1 MKDIQVILLSYSNS
15 NALQQ
20 ALTSLNLIINRV
32 KEVVV
37 IDIPDLLLKVA
48 DSFTTQVKIEYV
60 KLNNND
66 LGSVLNNYIKE
77 LSCEYVLFLYDQDYL
92 NSNITEIQLELNNEK
107 QVMTYQSTIKNIT
120 IQRPFFVK
128 TYFLKQNIFFQDN
141 EVPFKEAIL
150 PSWLSLVDHYHLIL
164 ENRGIISQYSK
175 DASTSNI
182 EKIKFIERYQLKIPN
197 HIAQPSVAVM
207 VSNYNMANYVGTAI
221 NSCFLQNSPPEK
233 VLVVDDGSTD
243 ESYKILEK
251 WIYHPRFKLLTKK
264 NGGKARALNELLPYI
279 ETDFIVELDAD
290 DWLDPD
296 AIFVIRDYLRSLAD
310 DVAVLYGN
318 LRAWKQ
324 VNPGKVKYKGIRKG
338 SQVFNKMELLSYTFP
353 LGPRIYRT
361 SSLKE
366 NKGFPI
372 IDFEDGRMYEDVSI
386 LNHLLRENRLLYKD
400 FTVYNVREHK
410 FSITK
415 KNPSNWSDFLKFL
428 N

>member
-1 MKDIQVILLSYSNS
+1 
-15 NALQQ
+15 
-20 ALTSLNLIINRV
+20 
-32 KEVVV
+32 
-37 IDIPDLLLKVA
+37 
-48 DSFTTQVKIEYV
+48 
-60 KLNNND
+60 
-66 LGSVLNNYIKE
+66 
-77 LSCEYVLFLYDQDYL
+77 EYVLFLYDQDYL

-175 DASTSNI
+175 DASTSNV

-221 NSCFLQNSPPEK
+221 NSCFLQNSPPEQ

-324 VNPGKVKYKGIRKG
+324 VSPGKVKYKGIRKG
-338 SQVFNKMELLSYTFP
+338 SQVLNKIELLSYKFP
-353 LGPRIYRT
+353 LGPRVYRT
-361 SSLKE
+361 LSLKE

-386 LNHLLRENRLLYKD
+386 LNYLLKENRLLYKD